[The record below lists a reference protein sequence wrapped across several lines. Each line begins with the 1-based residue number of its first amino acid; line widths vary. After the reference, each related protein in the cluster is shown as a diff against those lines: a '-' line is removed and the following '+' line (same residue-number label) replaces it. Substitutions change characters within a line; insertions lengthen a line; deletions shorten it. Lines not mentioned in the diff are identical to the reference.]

1 MQILQFLG
9 VVCVSQHEAPFLSWS
24 QRQQSDI
31 LEGSYGLV
39 QGLEVIH
46 HPHPTPP
53 PVVRRARPWLC
64 LEGRGWLQNE

>member
-1 MQILQFLG
+1 VQILQFLG

-31 LEGSYGLV
+31 LEGSYDLV

-46 HPHPTPP
+46 HPPP
-53 PVVRRARPWLC
+53 PPPPGGGTARPRRC